1 MTDTSPIIHVVD
13 DDPSFRAAI
22 AELLNACGYQVA
34 LHSSAMQLLEAPL
47 GSEPACILLDV
58 QMPDVDGPQ
67 LQARLAWLGHRLP
80 IIFLTGHGDIPMS
93 VQAIKAGA
101 EDFLTKPVRKEALL
115 PAIERALAHGERMRA
130 GTSGDRH
137 AFARCLAHAPRGGM
151 YLTCCSQGTSRSLM
165 RWGQRNVSKMHR
177 HNLMQKCPFSHLR
190 TYGDCRTAW
199 HASGTTRYPATAALI
214 ATAHPPRW
222 QNLHMCSTQDLPNL
236 TWFAASK
243 SR

>member
-1 MTDTSPIIHVVD
+1 MTDASPIIHVVD

-34 LHSSAMQLLEAPL
+34 LHSSAMQLLAAPL

-101 EDFLTKPVRKEALL
+101 EDFLTKPVRKEGLL

-130 GTSGDRH
+130 LEHRVTVMRSLV
-137 AFARCLAHAPRGGM
+137 AQLTPRERM
-151 YLTCCSQGTSRSLM
+151 CLTCCSRQAAQADRLCVGDNGTHHQDASAQSDAKMSRSVTC
-165 RWGQRNVSKMHR
+165 G
-177 HNLMQKCPFSHLR
+177 P
-190 TYGDCRTAW
+190 YGDCRTAW
-199 HASGTTRYPATAALI
+199 HDSGTTRYPATKQ
-214 ATAHPPRW
+214 H
-222 QNLHMCSTQDLPNL
+222 
-236 TWFAASK
+236 
-243 SR
+243 